1 VADWQTVREIAGALP
16 GAEEYTTYGEPA
28 FRVGKKLFVWMSPS
42 REATGALAL
51 RVDPDEKPLLIDSS
65 PDVYFETPHYHGH
78 PIVLVR
84 LERIEREELAERIE
98 DAWLLRAPTRLVAEH
113 TGERR

>member
-1 VADWQTVREIAGALP
+1 MADWDTVRDIAARFP

-42 REATGALAL
+42 REAEGALAL
-51 RVDPDEKPLLIDSS
+51 RVDPDEKPLLVESS

-78 PIVLVR
+78 PIVLVH
-84 LERIEREELAERIE
+84 LGAIANDELAERIE
-98 DAWLLRAPTRLVAEH
+98 DAWLLRAPKRLLAEY
-113 TGERR
+113 TEAG